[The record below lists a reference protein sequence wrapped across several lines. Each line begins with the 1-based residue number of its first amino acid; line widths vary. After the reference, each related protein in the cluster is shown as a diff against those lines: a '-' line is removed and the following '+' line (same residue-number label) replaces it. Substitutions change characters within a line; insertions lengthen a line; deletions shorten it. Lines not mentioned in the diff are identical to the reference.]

1 MPLFSGLQILPPANW
16 QDFETLCCDLWRAI
30 WKDPNTQKNGR
41 QGQSQ
46 HGVDIYGR
54 PNQEDLWAGVQC
66 KGKNNY
72 TNKSLAEKEVRDEV
86 ENAKSFEP
94 KLSHF
99 IIATT
104 GPKDAKIEELARK
117 ITDEHSKS
125 GLFSVNVLAW
135 NDIKDRLED
144 FPDIINK
151 HYPGLSLNTE
161 AFKKQIDKIA
171 ETTQAIFKNIEDVKP
186 SFSSLSN
193 LSKKIDTV
201 SKINYPDISMIILTP
216 EYQAELDHSRDL
228 LDNYK
233 PEEALEFLEKLK
245 SRIWSSAQPIVKYR
259 ILTNIGS
266 AKLWL
271 DQNKDAARLFIKA
284 LQYNPE
290 DEKALCNAALG
301 YMLLGKIEEAKTFAN
316 EVLTKNPGSSRAYS
330 IIIQISPDDEKLED
344 VISKVPEPYKATIE
358 VAHAIGYLARKRKKL
373 SEAKKWIE
381 IAIKTDKK
389 DLPELKGI
397 FGEILLELVIEDQS
411 TIYGIQL
418 NEVQKDQLRKSIELF
433 SSAWNRIADTEL
445 RKLRLTWIVNR
456 GIAKGHL
463 GDLEGAIKDVET
475 ALEVEPSNPI
485 FIKHRALLAYKSDDN
500 EKAIELLKGILLAK
514 ETPEAALL
522 LAEVLRK
529 ENKSPEAISILIKI
543 LQTELPKEIKE
554 GVNRS
559 LIQLYIDTKDFENA
573 CKISDSMRSSDPTN
587 ISNLVDAAR
596 ISRFSGKSTDA
607 ISLLNEAKKY
617 TIVSS
622 SFRLLELADGFYF
635 LEQFEDAADI
645 YEKIVDK
652 TLDTPLNHKLLN
664 SYYRAGKIDKALKIC
679 QILHQKY
686 GPLKYISEMESAIY
700 EEIGNLPE
708 AKRICQEYRR
718 LFPDDIGMKL
728 RLAVVN
734 FRSNNFKELDK
745 FLKSPIDIGLLS
757 LESIFQLAYL
767 YATRKLV
774 KKSFE
779 IMYETRRKFFNN
791 GDAHLKYIG
800 CFFQRERDVDK
811 WLNVSEV
818 DVNTA
823 VCIKD
828 DSGQRDW
835 YIIEDRKDADIQ
847 RREINLDHSLAQKL
861 LEKSVGDKILI
872 KESPLS
878 KEFGEIVEIKSK
890 YVYALHESLSLIE
903 KLFPDTPGFWGI
915 RIEKPKKKDE
925 LPEGFQT
932 ILDEISRQNE
942 TRLKVE
948 QFYKEG
954 KLTVGALANLTGWN
968 VLDVWS
974 GIISKPDL
982 GIKCCLGNVE
992 ERNHAFLLLNNNPK
1006 LIIDIIS
1013 LMTLHGTNAE
1023 DTIIKAFGKLGIAQS
1038 TIDLLQYTINN
1049 RKGIQ
1054 SKGFMTIGKER
1065 DKFVKQE
1072 ISAEDVKRSI
1082 EYLESITHWIE
1093 NNCEIIPC
1101 KAALDMKRDRKQQI
1115 DRMFGPSFIDTILIA
1130 SETGNLLYSD
1140 DERLRSF
1147 AKTEFNVDGVWTQ
1160 FLLMHC
1166 LNIKALERSKYN
1178 KMVIKLVS
1186 AHYRHTS
1193 IDADILIE
1201 AAEQAKWVPSQPYTT
1216 VLQILQGKSSNES
1229 SALIVTTE
1237 FLYKLWVQPI
1247 LANQRDYLLLS
1258 LLDFITTERNRG
1270 VILDKLIYHIK
1281 RRFVLL
1287 PFAEKQILLVIN
1299 IWKKMHIS

>member
-1 MPLFSGLQILPPANW
+1 MPLFSGLQIPTPANW
-16 QDFETLCCDLWRAI
+16 QDFETLCCDLWRSI

-41 QGQSQ
+41 QGQPQ
-46 HGVDIYGR
+46 HGVDICGR
-54 PNQEDLWAGVQC
+54 PNQGDSWAGVQC
-66 KGKNNY
+66 KGKDNY
-72 TNKSLAEKEVRDEV
+72 TNKSLTEKEVKSEV
-86 ENAKSFEP
+86 EKAKSFEP
-94 KLSHF
+94 KLSQF

-104 GPKDAKIEELARK
+104 GPKDTKIEELARK
-117 ITDEHSKS
+117 ITQEHLRNS
-125 GLFSVNVLAW
+125 LFSVHIWGWGDVVN
-135 NDIKDRLED
+135 RLED
-144 FPDIINK
+144 FPDLINK
-151 HYPGLSLNTE
+151 HYPGLSLNTK
-161 AFKKQIDKIA
+161 AFKKETDEIK
-171 ETTQAIFKNIEDVKP
+171 ETTQEILKSIADVKLLV
-186 SFSSLSN
+186 SSQP
-193 LSKKIDTV
+193 KKIDTL
-201 SKINYPDISMIILTP
+201 SRINYPDISMIILTP

-228 LDNYK
+228 LNNYK
-233 PEEALEFLEKLK
+233 PKEALEFLENLK
-245 SRIWSSAQPIVKYR
+245 SRIWSSAQPIVRYR

-271 DQNKDAARLFIKA
+271 DQNQEAAKLFIEA

-301 YMLLGKIEEAKTFAN
+301 YMLLGKTVEAKTFTN
-316 EVLTKNPGSSRAYS
+316 KVLTKNPSSNRAYS
-330 IIIQISPDDEKLED
+330 MIIQTSPDDEKLED
-344 VISKVPEPYKATIE
+344 IISKVPKLYRATKE
-358 VAHAIGYLARKRKKL
+358 VAYAIGFLARKRKKL
-373 SEAKKWIE
+373 NDSKKWLE
-381 IAIKTDKK
+381 IAVEKDKE

-418 NEVQKDQLRKSIELF
+418 NEVQKDQLRKSTELF
-433 SSAWNRIADTEL
+433 SSAWDRIADTEL

-456 GIAKGHL
+456 GTAKGHL

-485 FIKHRALLAYKSDDN
+485 FIKHRALLAYRSDDN

-529 ENKSPEAISILIKI
+529 ENKSQEAISILIKI

-554 GVNRS
+554 GVNSS

-573 CKISDSMRSSDPTN
+573 CKISDSMRVSDPTN

-596 ISRFSGKSTDA
+596 ILRFSGKSTDA

-617 TIVSS
+617 TIGSS

-679 QILHQKY
+679 QILHQEY

-925 LPEGFQT
+925 MPEGFQT

-942 TRLKVE
+942 TRLNVE
-948 QFYKEG
+948 QFYEEG

-974 GIISKPDL
+974 GRISKPDL

-992 ERNHAFLLLNNNPK
+992 ERNHVFLLLNNNPK

-1101 KAALDMKRDRKQQI
+1101 KVALDMKRDRKQQI
-1115 DRMFGPSFIDTILIA
+1115 DRMFGSSFIDTILIA

-1160 FLLMHC
+1160 ILLMHC
-1166 LNIKALERSKYN
+1166 LNIKALERNKYS

-1186 AHYRHTS
+1186 AHYHHTS

-1201 AAEQAKWVPSQPYTT
+1201 AAEQAKWEPSQPYTT

-1270 VILDKLIYHIK
+1270 VILDKLKYHIK